1 MTAVLRLVS
10 ALEGTEKDDQG
21 LARMLDRALRYAREF
36 ARSQVEKDAHLR
48 RDNSMLAAARLNA
61 ACELIAASSGIP
73 EDAVMK
79 VVMQHAKL
87 KGSAS

>member
-10 ALEGTEKDDQG
+10 ALEDKNDLA
-21 LARMLDRALRYAREF
+21 LARMLERALRYAHEYQT
-36 ARSQVEKDAHLR
+36 SQLEKNDQLR

-61 ACELIAASSGIP
+61 AYEMIAASSGIP